1 MNFKLGSV
9 ALILMSSSASV
20 WAAEA
25 DTPVSRAPDASSAAD
40 DGGEI
45 IVQAQRRSERL
56 QDVPISVTVQ
66 SGVQLE
72 RAGVDNLRDLGTV
85 TPGLT
90 FQAQGNFVQPAL
102 RGVTTLVTG
111 PGSDNPISL
120 YIDGV
125 YEGTQAGASI
135 DLPDVERVEV
145 SKGPQGT
152 LFGRNSTGGAIQIF
166 TRAPSFT
173 TTGSVSAT
181 AGYYDGSGPSRSSY
195 DLGLKGFL
203 SGAIVPDKIA
213 ASFSFGYRN
222 VDGYSTN
229 IVQKLLPAA
238 TQRNYGSDRMDW
250 LKSISL
256 RGKLLF
262 KPSES
267 VSILLSGY
275 YMHRKTDH
283 GSVGLPVGGLTA
295 GAFYPDAV
303 FGTRPYQYA
312 YDAPDPLTEIKNYG
326 GSAKIDVDL
335 DLGTLTSTTS
345 YTLSRYR
352 EQVDVD
358 ASFSPRCLAAAP
370 TTFACI
376 AFVDTQPNNNFLQD
390 VLFSSRQLGRLK
402 FVVGGNFFSSN
413 GKLAGI
419 ISDFRAG
426 ALPGAPG
433 VVYNP
438 LLTATTKVK
447 TRAYGIFAQGDYDL
461 TDQLTLTAG
470 LRYSYEKKKGFV
482 TFFGAPYFNFAN
494 PHWDSFTPRVGLRYA
509 IDSRSNVYATFSK
522 GFKSGILPILTVG
535 APVNPEKITA
545 YEIGY
550 KTAQPG
556 YSLNIAAYYY
566 DYKDLQIQSF
576 TGTTIIPTNAA
587 SARIF
592 GFEFDGTV
600 KITPALVLA
609 GGASWM
615 PKADFRRFTNAA
627 GYRAAIT
634 AGGLPGVV
642 ADVSGNR
649 LVRAPKL
656 TAVGSLTYT
665 STVGN
670 GELSITP
677 SVHYSSRYMPYDPFN
692 LLVQRSYAK
701 VAATIGYK
709 PANSGLNFSVWG
721 RNLTNSKSF
730 SSTTISAGAARATYE
745 EPREFGIT
753 VGYDF

>member
-1 MNFKLGSV
+1 MHLRLGSV
-9 ALILMSSSASV
+9 ALVLLSSSASV
-20 WAAEA
+20 WAQGA
-25 DTPVSRAPDASSAAD
+25 DAPASRGPDGSY
-40 DGGEI
+40 DGSEI

-66 SGVQLE
+66 TGAQLE
-72 RAGVDNLRDLGTV
+72 RAGVDNLRDLATV

-145 SKGPQGT
+145 AKGPQGT

-173 TTGSVSAT
+173 TTGSISAT

-203 SGAIVPDKIA
+203 SGPIVPDKVA
-213 ASFSFGYRN
+213 ASLSFGYRN

-229 IVQKLLPAA
+229 IVQKLLPAPIQKA
-238 TQRNYGSDRMDW
+238 YGSDRMDW
-250 LKSISL
+250 LKSLSL

-262 KPSES
+262 TPSDG
-267 VSILLSGY
+267 VSILLTGY

-283 GSVGLPVGGLTA
+283 GSAGLPVDGLTA

-303 FGTRPYQYA
+303 YGRRPFQYA

-326 GSAKIDVDL
+326 GAAKIDIDTGA
-335 DLGTLTSTTS
+335 GTLTSTTS
-345 YTLSRYR
+345 YTRSRHR

-358 ASFSPRCLAAAP
+358 ASYSPQCLAAAP

-376 AFVDTQPNNNFLQD
+376 AFEDTQPNNNFLQD
-390 VLFSSRQLGRLK
+390 FLFTSEQIGRLK
-402 FVVGGNFFSSN
+402 FVAGGNYFHSN
-413 GKLAGI
+413 GDLSGV
-419 ISDFRAG
+419 ISDFSGG
-426 ALPGAPG
+426 AQPGAPG
-433 VVYNP
+433 VVYGP
-438 LLTATTKVK
+438 LLIATTRVK
-447 TRAYGIFAQGDYDL
+447 TRAYGIFAQADYNL

-470 LRYSYEKKKGFV
+470 LRYSYEKKKGYI
-482 TFFGAPYFNFAN
+482 TFFGAPFTNFAN
-494 PHWDSFTPRVGLRYA
+494 PSWDSFTPRVGLRYA
-509 IDSRSNVYATFSK
+509 IDRSSNVYATFSK
-522 GFKSGILPILTVG
+522 GFKSGILPILTPG

-545 YEIGY
+545 YEVGY
-550 KTAQPG
+550 KTARPG
-556 YSLNIAAYYY
+556 YSLNLAAYLY

-587 SARIF
+587 SARIY
-592 GFEFDGTV
+592 GFEFDGTFR
-600 KITPALVLA
+600 ITPELTLA

-615 PKADFRRFTNAA
+615 PKADFRRFPNAA
-627 GYRAAIT
+627 GYQPVIT
-634 AGGLPGVV
+634 AGGLPPVV
-642 ADVSGNR
+642 ADVSGHR

-656 TAVGSLTYT
+656 SAVGSLTYAT
-665 STVGN
+665 RMGD

-677 SVHYSSRYMPYDPFN
+677 SIHYSSSFMPYDAFN
-692 LLVQRSYAK
+692 LLVQHSYAK
-701 VAATIGYK
+701 VAAEIAYK
-709 PANSGLNFSVWG
+709 PNGGGLRYSVWAH
-721 RNLTNSKSF
+721 NLTNSKSF
-730 SSTTISAGAARATYE
+730 SSTTISAGAARASYE